1 MMHLENPANRE
12 LMAELLLQ
20 WEELFE
26 RGQDTPASELAKDY
40 PDLIPEL
47 ARRINALKTVS
58 WITRLAEPSPPE
70 GVSNRVGIA
79 GRTLG
84 GRYRLDELVAEGGF
98 AEVYKAYDTELHRIV
113 AVKIPK
119 PTRLQSSDA
128 FLAEARRV
136 AKLKHDGIV
145 PVHDVG
151 IEDGAC
157 FIVSEFLEGGS
168 LADCLVR
175 GKPNTADATRWIG
188 EVADAL
194 QYAHSQGVVHLDVK
208 PANILID
215 HHRRAKLADFGIAQS
230 AMKTGEFAP
239 SLGTLRYMSPEQ
251 VRCQPT
257 DHRSDI
263 YSLAVVLYE
272 LLTGT
277 IPYSSS
283 EPNVVRREIIGGR
296 PVSWPKDV
304 PSIVRKAC
312 EKALNR
318 NPNQRHASAAEFAAE
333 IRSAHAPYGRRATVM
348 PLMMGA
354 VLAGVIASIFLL
366 WASHPTN
373 APAESRESRS
383 YDEIMAIATTNL
395 FHDQFAEAEKEL
407 TQALLIN
414 PKSADALTKRGFCR
428 LKLGA
433 LQDAITDLQ
442 AALALKPN
450 DPNTLRY
457 RAQAYA
463 SLRDFPKAIADLK
476 AVMHLSH
483 DAPGD
488 VEQLATVFAIRSHEH
503 FQEGRYQEAMEDMNE
518 TIRLSPESA
527 VNYHRRASCFFHM
540 GEYQKAID
548 DLNIAIAKEPTKADH
563 YENRGLS
570 FQRLGRDEDAEKDFK
585 KAKEMRNQ

>member
-1 MMHLENPANRE
+1 MTHLGNPANRE
-12 LMAELLLQ
+12 RIAELLLQ

-26 RGQDTPASELAKDY
+26 RGQDTPANELAKDH
-40 PDLIPEL
+40 PELIPEL
-47 ARRINALKTVS
+47 ARRISALKTVS
-58 WITRLAEPSPPE
+58 WITRLAEPSSHDVAP
-70 GVSNRVGIA
+70 GRIGAA

-98 AEVYKAYDTELHRIV
+98 AEVYKAHDTELQRTV

-119 PTRLQSSDA
+119 PTRLQSTDS

-136 AKLKHDGIV
+136 ARLKHDGIV

-151 IEDGAC
+151 VEDGIC

-194 QYAHSQGVVHLDVK
+194 QYAHSQGIVHLDVK

-215 HHRRAKLADFGIAQS
+215 HHRRAKLADFGIAKS

-251 VRCQPT
+251 LRCQTT

-296 PVSWPKDV
+296 QVSWPKDV
-304 PSIVRKAC
+304 PSVVRKAC
-312 EKALNR
+312 EKALTR
-318 NPNQRHASAAEFAAE
+318 NPHQRHASAAEFAAE
-333 IRSAHAPYGRRATVM
+333 IRSAHAPYGRRATVL
-348 PLMMGA
+348 PLMMGV

-366 WASHPTN
+366 QSSRPTN
-373 APAESRESRS
+373 PPTESSRSRS
-383 YDEIMAIATTNL
+383 YDEIMAMATTNL
-395 FHDQFAEAEKEL
+395 FHDQFADAEKEL

-414 PKSADALTKRGFCR
+414 AKSADALTKRGFCR

-442 AALALKPN
+442 EALALNPD

-463 SLRDFPKAIADLK
+463 SLRDFPKAIADLT
-476 AVMHLSH
+476 AVMGLTP
-483 DAPGD
+483 DAPAAA
-488 VEQLATVFAIRSHEH
+488 EELATVFAIRSHEH
-503 FQEGRYQEAMEDMNE
+503 FQEGRFREAMEDMNE
-518 TIRLSPESA
+518 TIRLSPQSP

-548 DLNIAIAKEPTKADH
+548 DLNIAIAKEPIKADH

-570 FQRLGRDEDAEKDFK
+570 FQRLGRDEDAEKDFT